1 MSQKVSL
8 AIWKTYYMEN
18 SEFYRAWFFGEVA
31 VHAGIELRAQASL
44 LSKAGKLHEVEK
56 RGKCVFQINF
66 L

>member
-1 MSQKVSL
+1 
-8 AIWKTYYMEN
+8 MEN

-31 VHAGIELRAQASL
+31 VHAGIGLRAQASL